1 MIFINDLTRKKD
13 IFRFILSVAIFAII
27 FVLIYKPA
35 GFQYIL
41 KSDNDLTWFLECG
54 TIIGVGM
61 IILIA
66 SRLILYRVSKKKKL
80 TDLQY
85 TIWLL
90 GEILLLTFI
99 LTLWAYF
106 LNPEGPSFL
115 DMGFRMFLNIISI
128 LAIPYT
134 IGTLLE
140 VVHIKNRKLE
150 ESENRKMTIV
160 ASHPS
165 TVNFYD
171 KNGKF
176 TISIKKEDILYI
188 KSADNYVEIF
198 YLDNEKVANQLIR
211 NSLRNIEEGFTSAG
225 LIRCHRLYVVNMH
238 KVKLV
243 KRVKDSLVLELS
255 AATESIPVSATYAN
269 SIMQYIT
276 ESGTEGVSDRNL
288 S

>member
-1 MIFINDLTRKKD
+1 MMIINDLTRKKD
-13 IFRFILSVAIFAII
+13 IFRFILSVTFFAII

-41 KSDNDLTWFLECG
+41 KSDNNLTWFLECG

-61 IILIA
+61 IILIS
-66 SRLILYRVSKKKKL
+66 SRLILYRVSQKREL

-85 TIWLL
+85 AVWLI
-90 GEILLLTFI
+90 GEIFLLTFI

-106 LNPEGPSFL
+106 LNPDGPSFL
-115 DMGFRMFLNIISI
+115 DMGFRMFVNIISI

-134 IGTLLE
+134 IGTLSEILRL
-140 VVHIKNRKLE
+140 KNRKLA
-150 ESENRKMTIV
+150 ESENRKIKVVGSQPTTI
-160 ASHPS
+160 
-165 TVNFYD
+165 NFYD
-171 KNGKF
+171 RNGKF

-198 YLDNEKVANQLIR
+198 YLDEGKVMNQLLR
-211 NSLRNIEEGFTSAG
+211 NSLRNIENMFVSAG
-225 LIRCHRLYVVNMH
+225 LIRCHRLYVVNMQ

-243 KRVKDSLVLELS
+243 KRSKESILVLELS
-255 AATESIPVSATYAN
+255 ETTESIPVSSTYTK

-276 ESGTEGVSDRNL
+276 ETSAENAATE
-288 S
+288 

>member
-1 MIFINDLTRKKD
+1 MMIINDLTRKKD
-13 IFRFILSVAIFAII
+13 IFRFILSVAFFAII

-41 KSDNDLTWFLECG
+41 KSDNNLTWFLECG

-61 IILIA
+61 IILIS
-66 SRLILYRVSKKKKL
+66 SRLILYRVSQKREL

-85 TIWLL
+85 AVWLI
-90 GEILLLTFI
+90 GEIFLLTFI

-106 LNPEGPSFL
+106 LNPDGPSFL
-115 DMGFRMFLNIISI
+115 DMGFRMFVNIISI

-140 VVHIKNRKLE
+140 ILRLKNRKLA
-150 ESENRKMTIV
+150 ESENRKIKVVGSQPTTI
-160 ASHPS
+160 
-165 TVNFYD
+165 NFYD
-171 KNGKF
+171 RNGKF

-198 YLDNEKVANQLIR
+198 YLDEGKVMNQLLR
-211 NSLRNIEEGFTSAG
+211 NSLRNIENMFVSAG
-225 LIRCHRLYVVNMH
+225 LIRCHRLYVVNMQ

-243 KRVKDSLVLELS
+243 KRSKESILILELS
-255 AATESIPVSATYAN
+255 ETTESIPVSSTYAN

-276 ESGTEGVSDRNL
+276 ETSAENTATE
-288 S
+288 

>member
-1 MIFINDLTRKKD
+1 MMIINDLTRKKD
-13 IFRFILSVAIFAII
+13 IFRFILSVAFFAII

-41 KSDNDLTWFLECG
+41 KSDNNLTWFLECG

-61 IILIA
+61 IILIS
-66 SRLILYRVSKKKKL
+66 SRLILYRVSQKREL

-85 TIWLL
+85 VVWLV
-90 GEILLLTFI
+90 GEIFLLTFI

-106 LNPEGPSFL
+106 LNPDGPSFL
-115 DMGFRMFLNIISI
+115 DMGFRMFVNIISI

-140 VVHIKNRKLE
+140 ILRLKNRKLA
-150 ESENRKMTIV
+150 ESENRKIKVVGSQPTTI
-160 ASHPS
+160 
-165 TVNFYD
+165 NFYD
-171 KNGKF
+171 RNGKF

-198 YLDNEKVANQLIR
+198 YLDEGKVMNQLLR
-211 NSLRNIEEGFTSAG
+211 NSLRNIENMFVSAG
-225 LIRCHRLYVVNMH
+225 LIRCHRLYVVNMQ

-243 KRVKDSLVLELS
+243 KRSKESILVLELS
-255 AATESIPVSATYAN
+255 ETTESIPVSSTYAK

-276 ESGTEGVSDRNL
+276 ETSAENAATE
-288 S
+288 

>member
-1 MIFINDLTRKKD
+1 MIINDLTRKKD
-13 IFRFILSVAIFAII
+13 IFRFILSVAFFAII

-41 KSDNDLTWFLECG
+41 KSDNNLTWFLECG

-61 IILIA
+61 IILIS
-66 SRLILYRVSKKKKL
+66 SRLILYRVSQKREL

-85 TIWLL
+85 AVWLI
-90 GEILLLTFI
+90 GEIFLLTFI

-106 LNPEGPSFL
+106 LNPDGPSFL
-115 DMGFRMFLNIISI
+115 DMGFRMFVNIISI

-140 VVHIKNRKLE
+140 ILRLKNRKLA
-150 ESENRKMTIV
+150 ESENRKIKVVGSQPTTI
-160 ASHPS
+160 
-165 TVNFYD
+165 NFYD
-171 KNGKF
+171 RNGKF

-198 YLDNEKVANQLIR
+198 YLDEGKVMNQLLR
-211 NSLRNIEEGFTSAG
+211 NSLRNIENMFVSAG
-225 LIRCHRLYVVNMH
+225 LIRCHRLYVVNMQ

-243 KRVKDSLVLELS
+243 KRSKESILVLELS
-255 AATESIPVSATYAN
+255 ETTESIPVSSTYAK

-276 ESGTEGVSDRNL
+276 ETSAENAATE
-288 S
+288 

>member
-1 MIFINDLTRKKD
+1 MMIINDLTRKKD
-13 IFRFILSVAIFAII
+13 IFRFILSVAFFAII

-41 KSDNDLTWFLECG
+41 KSDNNLTWFLECG

-61 IILIA
+61 IILIS
-66 SRLILYRVSKKKKL
+66 SRLILYRVSQKREL

-85 TIWLL
+85 AVWLI
-90 GEILLLTFI
+90 GEIFLLTFI

-106 LNPEGPSFL
+106 LNPDGPSFL
-115 DMGFRMFLNIISI
+115 DMGFRMFVNIISI

-134 IGTLLE
+134 IGTLFEILRL
-140 VVHIKNRKLE
+140 KNRKLA
-150 ESENRKMTIV
+150 ESENRKIKVVGSQPTTI
-160 ASHPS
+160 
-165 TVNFYD
+165 NFYD
-171 KNGKF
+171 RNGKF

-198 YLDNEKVANQLIR
+198 YLDEGKVMNQLLR
-211 NSLRNIEEGFTSAG
+211 NSLRNIENMFVSAG
-225 LIRCHRLYVVNMH
+225 LIRCHRLYVVNMQ

-243 KRVKDSLVLELS
+243 KRSKESILVLELS
-255 AATESIPVSATYAN
+255 ETTESIPVSSTYTK

-276 ESGTEGVSDRNL
+276 ETSAENAATE
-288 S
+288 

>member
-1 MIFINDLTRKKD
+1 MMIINDLTRKKD
-13 IFRFILSVAIFAII
+13 IFRFILSVAFFAII

-41 KSDNDLTWFLECG
+41 KSDNNLTWFLECG

-61 IILIA
+61 IILIS
-66 SRLILYRVSKKKKL
+66 SRLILYRVSQKREL
-80 TDLQY
+80 TDLHY
-85 TIWLL
+85 VVWLV
-90 GEILLLTFI
+90 GEIFLLTFI

-106 LNPEGPSFL
+106 LNPDGPSFL
-115 DMGFRMFLNIISI
+115 DMGFRMFVNIISI

-140 VVHIKNRKLE
+140 ILRLKNRKLA
-150 ESENRKMTIV
+150 ESENRKIKVVGSQPTTI
-160 ASHPS
+160 
-165 TVNFYD
+165 NFYD
-171 KNGKF
+171 RNGKF

-198 YLDNEKVANQLIR
+198 YLDEGKVMNQLLR
-211 NSLRNIEEGFTSAG
+211 NSLRNIENMFVSAG
-225 LIRCHRLYVVNMH
+225 LIRCHRLYVVNMQ

-243 KRVKDSLVLELS
+243 KRSKESILVLELS
-255 AATESIPVSATYAN
+255 ETTESIPVSSTYAK

-276 ESGTEGVSDRNL
+276 ETSAENAATE
-288 S
+288 

>member
-1 MIFINDLTRKKD
+1 MMIINDLTRKKD
-13 IFRFILSVAIFAII
+13 IFRFILSVAFFAII

-41 KSDNDLTWFLECG
+41 KSDNNLTWFLECG

-61 IILIA
+61 IILIS
-66 SRLILYRVSKKKKL
+66 SRLILYRVSQKREL

-85 TIWLL
+85 AVWLI
-90 GEILLLTFI
+90 GEIFLLTFI

-106 LNPEGPSFL
+106 LNPDGPSFL
-115 DMGFRMFLNIISI
+115 DMGFRMFVNIISI

-140 VVHIKNRKLE
+140 ILRLKNRKLA
-150 ESENRKMTIV
+150 ESENRKIKVVGSQPTTI
-160 ASHPS
+160 
-165 TVNFYD
+165 NFYD
-171 KNGKF
+171 RNGKF

-198 YLDNEKVANQLIR
+198 YLDEGKVMNQLLR
-211 NSLRNIEEGFTSAG
+211 NSLRNIENMFVSAG
-225 LIRCHRLYVVNMH
+225 LIRCHRLYVVNMQ

-243 KRVKDSLVLELS
+243 KRSKESILVLELS
-255 AATESIPVSATYAN
+255 ETTESIPVSSTYTK

-276 ESGTEGVSDRNL
+276 ETSAENAATE
-288 S
+288 

>member
-1 MIFINDLTRKKD
+1 MMIINDLTRKKD
-13 IFRFILSVAIFAII
+13 IFRFILSVAFFAII

-41 KSDNDLTWFLECG
+41 KSDNNLTWFLECG

-61 IILIA
+61 IILIS
-66 SRLILYRVSKKKKL
+66 SRLILYRVSQKREL

-85 TIWLL
+85 AVWLI
-90 GEILLLTFI
+90 GEIFLLTFI

-106 LNPEGPSFL
+106 LNPDGPSFL
-115 DMGFRMFLNIISI
+115 DMGFRMFVNIISI

-140 VVHIKNRKLE
+140 ILRLKNRKLA
-150 ESENRKMTIV
+150 ESENRKIKVVGSQPTTI
-160 ASHPS
+160 
-165 TVNFYD
+165 NFYD
-171 KNGKF
+171 RNGKF

-198 YLDNEKVANQLIR
+198 YLDEGKVMNQLLR
-211 NSLRNIEEGFTSAG
+211 NSLRNIENMFVSAG
-225 LIRCHRLYVVNMH
+225 LIRCHRLYVVNMQ

-243 KRVKDSLVLELS
+243 KRSKESILVLELS
-255 AATESIPVSATYAN
+255 ETTESIPVSSTYAK

-276 ESGTEGVSDRNL
+276 ETSAENAATE
-288 S
+288 